1 MSNTFINVHTYDGKL
16 KDLFTPNTSYTIEEK
31 TKDFSQLI
39 QLLTNPAAIATVQI
53 MIKDLDQPNGSNFHP
68 ENNVDSSDIL
78 MELIQWVS
86 NPDVLKAL
94 NEQLADT
101 LNLGICNSGRVTR
114 LLQLWLAFVDY
125 EDKKEKK
132 IMLMKN
138 K

>member
-16 KDLFTPNTSYTIEEK
+16 KDLFKPVRSYTIEEK
-31 TKDFSQLI
+31 RDNFSHLV

-78 MELIQWVS
+78 MELIQWIS

-101 LNLGICNSGRVTR
+101 RNLGICNSGRVTR

-132 IMLMKN
+132 N
-138 K
+138 NVDEE